1 MKGVFSI
8 SPNEQAYFNKKYG
21 DKCVY
26 IPAFHDTKKRTTLK
40 PKGNFILYHGHL
52 LVSENVK
59 AALFLIDVYKE
70 TDYQLVIA
78 SNYKNTEVIAEVLK
92 HENITFNSL
101 TDENELNTL
110 FENAHINALPTFQ
123 NTGIKLKLLNTL
135 RQGKFVIANDYMV
148 NETGLETLCE
158 KANTKAEFL
167 SKTANLFKQD
177 FEVSFVEDRK
187 KLLESFD
194 SKNNAK
200 KIINLIFKK

>member
-1 MKGVFSI
+1 M
-8 SPNEQAYFNKKYG
+8 
-21 DKCVY
+21 
-26 IPAFHDTKKRTTLK
+26 
-40 PKGNFILYHGHL
+40 
-52 LVSENVK
+52 
-59 AALFLIDVYKE
+59 
-70 TDYQLVIA
+70 
-78 SNYKNTEVIAEVLK
+78 
-92 HENITFNSL
+92 
-101 TDENELNTL
+101 

>member
-1 MKGVFSI
+1 
-8 SPNEQAYFNKKYG
+8 
-21 DKCVY
+21 
-26 IPAFHDTKKRTTLK
+26 
-40 PKGNFILYHGHL
+40 
-52 LVSENVK
+52 
-59 AALFLIDVYKE
+59 
-70 TDYQLVIA
+70 
-78 SNYKNTEVIAEVLK
+78 
-92 HENITFNSL
+92 
-101 TDENELNTL
+101 
-110 FENAHINALPTFQ
+110 
-123 NTGIKLKLLNTL
+123 
-135 RQGKFVIANDYMV
+135 MV

>member
-1 MKGVFSI
+1 M
-8 SPNEQAYFNKKYG
+8 
-21 DKCVY
+21 
-26 IPAFHDTKKRTTLK
+26 
-40 PKGNFILYHGHL
+40 
-52 LVSENVK
+52 
-59 AALFLIDVYKE
+59 
-70 TDYQLVIA
+70 VI
-78 SNYKNTEVIAEVLK
+78 TEVLK

-187 KLLESFD
+187 KLLDIFD

>member
-1 MKGVFSI
+1 M
-8 SPNEQAYFNKKYG
+8 
-21 DKCVY
+21 
-26 IPAFHDTKKRTTLK
+26 
-40 PKGNFILYHGHL
+40 
-52 LVSENVK
+52 
-59 AALFLIDVYKE
+59 
-70 TDYQLVIA
+70 IA
-78 SNYKNTEVIAEVLK
+78 SNYKNTEVITEVLK

>member
-1 MKGVFSI
+1 
-8 SPNEQAYFNKKYG
+8 
-21 DKCVY
+21 
-26 IPAFHDTKKRTTLK
+26 
-40 PKGNFILYHGHL
+40 
-52 LVSENVK
+52 
-59 AALFLIDVYKE
+59 
-70 TDYQLVIA
+70 
-78 SNYKNTEVIAEVLK
+78 
-92 HENITFNSL
+92 
-101 TDENELNTL
+101 L

-123 NTGIKLKLLNTL
+123 NTGIKLKLLSTL